1 MLIKPTKLEHARVEL
16 LKSIKLKKN
25 VIEVPLQKALE
36 RISYK
41 KIDSKL
47 NLPSTANSAVDGY
60 GISSAT
66 YFNNPKTEFIV
77 IGIAKAGHPFT
88 KIILPGQ
95 AVEIYTGAIMPKGI
109 DTIVMH
115 EKCERINHKVKIK
128 EHIKTNQNMRP
139 VGENLKKGESVV
151 NKGKL
156 INSADIGQLA
166 ASGNSKV
173 SVYEKV
179 RVSVISTGDELIS
192 ANSKNRL
199 AGQIY
204 DSNKPMLLSLLSQ
217 NYLKLSDMGIV
228 KDNRSKLAKKYAEA
242 LSKSDVV
249 ISSGG
254 ASDGIEDHTQNALK
268 DVGAKCLVWQLAMK
282 PGKPMAVGTI
292 ENKFIF
298 CLPGNPV
305 AAFVCTKLLIKP
317 FLIKMSG
324 GDDLEPLE
332 IKLPSAFEHNKRIGR
347 AEYLRAKI
355 VNDGKDTMIKLHG
368 RKGAGVISSLT
379 GADGIVEIPMELKRV
394 SIGDLLRF
402 FPFDHRGL

>member
-88 KIILPGQ
+88 KKILPGQ

-139 VGENLKKGESVV
+139 VGENLKKGEPVV

-156 INSADIGQLA
+156 LNSADIGQLA
-166 ASGNSKV
+166 A
-173 SVYEKV
+173 
-179 RVSVISTGDELIS
+179 
-192 ANSKNRL
+192 
-199 AGQIY
+199 
-204 DSNKPMLLSLLSQ
+204 
-217 NYLKLSDMGIV
+217 
-228 KDNRSKLAKKYAEA
+228 
-242 LSKSDVV
+242 
-249 ISSGG
+249 
-254 ASDGIEDHTQNALK
+254 
-268 DVGAKCLVWQLAMK
+268 
-282 PGKPMAVGTI
+282 
-292 ENKFIF
+292 
-298 CLPGNPV
+298 
-305 AAFVCTKLLIKP
+305 
-317 FLIKMSG
+317 
-324 GDDLEPLE
+324 
-332 IKLPSAFEHNKRIGR
+332 
-347 AEYLRAKI
+347 
-355 VNDGKDTMIKLHG
+355 
-368 RKGAGVISSLT
+368 
-379 GADGIVEIPMELKRV
+379 
-394 SIGDLLRF
+394 
-402 FPFDHRGL
+402 

>member
-16 LKSIKLKKN
+16 LKSISLKKN
-25 VIEVPLQKALE
+25 AIEVPLENASE
-36 RISYK
+36 RISNK

-66 YFNNPKTEFIV
+66 FFDNPNTVFKV
-77 IGIAKAGHPFT
+77 IGVAKAGHPF
-88 KIILPGQ
+88 KEKVLPGQ
-95 AVEIYTGAIMPKGI
+95 AIEIYTGAIMPNGI
-109 DTIVMH
+109 DTIIMH
-115 EKCERINHKVKIK
+115 EKCERLDKKVKIK
-128 EHIKTNQNMRP
+128 EHIKKNQNMRP
-139 VGENLKKGESVV
+139 IGENLKKGEVV
-151 NKGKL
+151 VKKGKL
-156 INSADIGQLA
+156 LNSADIGQLA

-173 SVYEKV
+173 NVYEKV
-179 RVSVISTGDELIS
+179 RVSVISTGDELVS

-199 AGQIY
+199 EGQIY
-204 DSNKPMLLSLLSQ
+204 DSNKPMLLSLLNQ
-217 NYLKLSDMGIV
+217 NYLNLLDMGIV
-228 KDNRSKLAKKYAEA
+228 KDNRSKLAAKYAEA

-282 PGKPMAVGTI
+282 PGKPMAVGNLK
-292 ENKFIF
+292 NKLIF

-317 FLIKMSG
+317 LLIKMSG
-324 GDDLEPLE
+324 GVDLEPLE
-332 IKLPSAFEHNKRIGR
+332 IKLRSGFEHTKRVGR

-355 VNDGKDTMIKLHG
+355 VNDGKDTIIKLHG

-379 GADGIVEIPMELKRV
+379 GADGIVEIPMECKSV
-394 SIGDLLRF
+394 NIGDLLTF

>member
-16 LKSIKLKKN
+16 LKSISLKKN
-25 VIEVPLQKALE
+25 AIEVPLEKASE
-36 RISYK
+36 RISNK

-66 YFNNPKTEFIV
+66 FFDNPNTVFKV
-77 IGIAKAGHPFT
+77 IGVAKAGHPF
-88 KIILPGQ
+88 KEKVLPGQ
-95 AVEIYTGAIMPKGI
+95 AIEIYTGAIMPNGI
-109 DTIVMH
+109 DTIIMH
-115 EKCERINHKVKIK
+115 EKCERLDKKVKIK
-128 EHIKTNQNMRP
+128 EHIKKNQNMRP
-139 VGENLKKGESVV
+139 IGENLKKGEVV
-151 NKGKL
+151 VKKGKL
-156 INSADIGQLA
+156 LNSADIGQLA
-166 ASGNSKV
+166 ASGNSKIN
-173 SVYEKV
+173 VYEKV
-179 RVSVISTGDELIS
+179 RVSVISTGDELVS

-199 AGQIY
+199 EGQIY

-217 NYLKLSDMGIV
+217 NYLNLSDMGIV
-228 KDNRSKLAKKYAEA
+228 KDNRSKLAAKYAEA

-282 PGKPMAVGTI
+282 PGKPMAVGNLK
-292 ENKFIF
+292 NKLIF

-317 FLIKMSG
+317 LLIKMSG
-324 GDDLEPLE
+324 GIDLEPLE
-332 IKLPSAFEHNKRIGR
+332 IKLRSGFEHTKRVGR

-355 VNDGKDTMIKLHG
+355 VNDGKDTIIKLHG

-379 GADGIVEIPMELKRV
+379 GADGIVEIPMECKSV
-394 SIGDLLRF
+394 NIGDLLTF

>member
-88 KIILPGQ
+88 KKILPGQ

-156 INSADIGQLA
+156 LNSADIGQLA

-192 ANSKNRL
+192 ANSKNKLER
-199 AGQIY
+199 QIY

-317 FLIKMSG
+317 LLIKMSG
-324 GDDLEPLE
+324 GVDLEPLE

-402 FPFDHRGL
+402 FPFEHRGL

>member
-1 MLIKPTKLEHARVEL
+1 MFIKPTKLEHARVEL

-25 VIEVPLQKALE
+25 VIEVPLQKATE

-41 KIDSKL
+41 KINSKL
-47 NLPSTANSAVDGY
+47 NLPSTTNSAVDGY
-60 GISSAT
+60 GIASAT
-66 YFNNPKTEFIV
+66 YFANPKTEFSV
-77 IGIAKAGHPFT
+77 IGVAKAGHPFKN
-88 KIILPGQ
+88 KILSSQ
-95 AVEIYTGAIMPKGI
+95 AIEIYTGAIMPLGV
-109 DTIVMH
+109 DAIVMH
-115 EKCERINHKVKIK
+115 EKCERIDNKVKIK
-128 EHIKTNQNMRP
+128 EDIKKNQNMRP
-139 VGENLKKGESVV
+139 VGENLKKGEVVV
-151 NKGKL
+151 NKGKVL
-156 INSADIGQLA
+156 NSADIGQLA

-173 SVYEKV
+173 NVYEKV
-179 RVSVISTGDELIS
+179 RVSVISTGDELVS

-199 AGQIY
+199 EGQIY

-217 NYLKLSDMGIV
+217 NYLNLSDMGIV
-228 KDNRSKLAKKYAEA
+228 KDNRSKLAAKYAEA

-282 PGKPMAVGTI
+282 PGKPMAVGNLK
-292 ENKFIF
+292 NKLIF

-317 FLIKMSG
+317 LLIKMSG
-324 GDDLEPLE
+324 GIDLEPLE
-332 IKLPSAFEHNKRIGR
+332 IKLRSGFEHTKRVGR

-355 VNDGKDTMIKLHG
+355 VNDGKDTIIKLHG
-368 RKGAGVISSLT
+368 RKGSGVISSLT
-379 GADGIVEIPMELKRV
+379 GADGIVEIPMECKSV
-394 SIGDLLRF
+394 NIGDLLTF

>member
-66 YFNNPKTEFIV
+66 YFNNPKTEFII

-88 KIILPGQ
+88 KKILPGQ

-156 INSADIGQLA
+156 LNSADIGQLA

-199 AGQIY
+199 EGQIY

-324 GDDLEPLE
+324 GDNLEPLE

-402 FPFDHRGL
+402 FPFEHRGL

>member
-88 KIILPGQ
+88 KKILPGQ

-139 VGENLKKGESVV
+139 VGENLKKGETVV

-156 INSADIGQLA
+156 LNSADIGQLA

-199 AGQIY
+199 EGQIY

-317 FLIKMSG
+317 LLIKMSG
-324 GDDLEPLE
+324 GVDLEPLE

>member
-25 VIEVPLQKALE
+25 AIEVTLQKSLE

-66 YFNNPKTEFIV
+66 YFNNPKTEFII
-77 IGIAKAGHPFT
+77 IGVAKAGHPFT
-88 KIILPGQ
+88 KKILPGQ
-95 AVEIYTGAIMPKGI
+95 AIEIYTGAIMPKGI

-139 VGENLKKGESVV
+139 VGENLKKGETVV

-156 INSADIGQLA
+156 LNSADIGQLA

-355 VNDGKDTMIKLHG
+355 VNDGKDTKIKLHG

-402 FPFDHRGL
+402 FPFEHRGL

>member
-1 MLIKPTKLEHARVEL
+1 
-16 LKSIKLKKN
+16 
-25 VIEVPLQKALE
+25 
-36 RISYK
+36 
-41 KIDSKL
+41 
-47 NLPSTANSAVDGY
+47 
-60 GISSAT
+60 
-66 YFNNPKTEFIV
+66 
-77 IGIAKAGHPFT
+77 
-88 KIILPGQ
+88 
-95 AVEIYTGAIMPKGI
+95 MPKGI

-139 VGENLKKGESVV
+139 IGENLKKGESVV

-156 INSADIGQLA
+156 LNSADIGQLA

-199 AGQIY
+199 EGQIY

-324 GDDLEPLE
+324 GDNLEPLE

-402 FPFDHRGL
+402 FPFEHRGL

>member
-1 MLIKPTKLEHARVEL
+1 L

-88 KIILPGQ
+88 KKILPGQ

-139 VGENLKKGESVV
+139 VGENLKKGETVV

-156 INSADIGQLA
+156 LNSADIGQLA

-199 AGQIY
+199 EGQIY

-317 FLIKMSG
+317 LLIKMSG

-402 FPFDHRGL
+402 FPFEHRGL

>member
-16 LKSIKLKKN
+16 LKSINLKKN

-77 IGIAKAGHPFT
+77 VGVAKAGHPFT
-88 KIILPGQ
+88 KKILPGQ
-95 AVEIYTGAIMPKGI
+95 AIEIYTGAIMPKGI

-156 INSADIGQLA
+156 LNSADIGQLA

-192 ANSKNRL
+192 ANSKNKL
-199 AGQIY
+199 EGQIY

-292 ENKFIF
+292 GNKFIF

-317 FLIKMSG
+317 LLIKMSG
-324 GDDLEPLE
+324 GVDLEPLQ
-332 IKLPSAFEHNKRIGR
+332 IKLPSGFEHNKRVGR

-355 VNDGKDTMIKLHG
+355 INDGKHTVIKLHG

-379 GADGIVEIPMELKRV
+379 GADGIVEIPMEYKSVNR
-394 SIGDLLRF
+394 GELLTF
-402 FPFDHRGL
+402 FPFEHRGL